1 MKKIMMAKYGFVRC
15 PEEDFSDD
23 GNRFQAYKV
32 GRVRVT
38 KLVADGQAYIDGGI
52 NDGKLPYE
60 VYSKLP
66 HYVFCGKLNGVPAA
80 ALTDED
86 LQELYESCQAYDKE
100 YTDAEN
106 SIQYPTLDE
115 IQEKAVKVTAKSL
128 VELTKVEM
136 LLKNYGLEAA
146 TKFSPYEW
154 KTVQE
159 YTKHLM
165 ADVKR
170 FDPET
175 FPQTVVGKS
184 YSFDFVKPDT
194 YMEESYWFTYL
205 KELFGKYCMKA

>member
-1 MKKIMMAKYGFVRC
+1 MKKIMMTKYGFVRS
-15 PEEDFSDD
+15 PEDDFSDD

-38 KLVADGQAYIDGGI
+38 KLVSDGEAYIDGGI

-106 SIQYPTLDE
+106 SIQYPTECELLAKCIR
-115 IQEKAVKVTAKSL
+115 IQNKLILEMN
-128 VELTKVEM
+128 ELETLMGE
-136 LLKNYGLEAA
+136 NAIEAA
-146 TKFSPYEW
+146 TKFSKWEW
-154 KTVQE
+154 QQLQE
-159 YTKHLM
+159 YLKNMLQKLSQYNPDKFIPAVLGT
-165 ADVKR
+165 AR
-170 FDPET
+170 SFT
-175 FPQTVVGKS
+175 FLANKE
-184 YSFDFVKPDT
+184 DT
-194 YMEESYWFTYL
+194 EPTYYYTYI
-205 KELFGKYCMKA
+205 KELFKKYSII